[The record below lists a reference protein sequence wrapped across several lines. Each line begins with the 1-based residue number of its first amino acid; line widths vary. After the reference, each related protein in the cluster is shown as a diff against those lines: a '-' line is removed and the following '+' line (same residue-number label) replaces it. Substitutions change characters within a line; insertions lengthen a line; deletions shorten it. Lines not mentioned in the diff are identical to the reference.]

1 MPVQSL
7 ANQFNAAGLGVM
19 SQQKMYSPHMQ
30 PQNWCMPMGQIQNM
44 YGNSGMKH
52 PHNYHYLVEH
62 KFYEKFDNDIFDEVN
77 HI

>member
-1 MPVQSL
+1 
-7 ANQFNAAGLGVM
+7 
-19 SQQKMYSPHMQ
+19 
-30 PQNWCMPMGQIQNM
+30 MPMGQIQNM